1 MLQNIRS
8 IIAIALAAGII
19 WNCGGDRVT
28 QSEIGTDEQIGRPLS
43 KLAAQQNA
51 VVLATVQQDD
61 APISGA
67 KVEFARSI
75 AGQKADYQWSNTTDE
90 NGRARIE
97 ITSGNGYYQ
106 ARASQDGIEIGSWTS
121 IPINAGDKVRLNLPI
136 GEKAQLTLEGLPAE
150 ITIGIVLP
158 LTGQLSAG
166 GQSLIAGFELAR
178 EEINRSSLLGEA
190 KINFIMEDNRS
201 TPEGSVEA
209 YNKLIHRDGV
219 SVIIGPYTSSSTREA
234 FPIAQQNEVVA
245 ISPTSASPG
254 LSAMGDFL
262 FRTSLTV
269 NWLIPRGVTATHE
282 QLGYQKAATIFQA
295 GDIFAQ
301 SSDALI
307 KETLLQNGV
316 EVLITESFQVGQ
328 TDFSEQLTRIKE
340 SNPDAIFL
348 SALPI
353 TEANDIMIQ
362 TREIGIPP
370 EVHFIT
376 QTLTP
381 GEIERAGAAA
391 EGAISFTAW
400 TSTADTPGNRAFV
413 QNYTMIAGVEPSAF
427 TAQSYATVHILANA
441 IANAQSTDSRAIRDA
456 LAKTRDLDT
465 ILGKFSFDANGDGVY
480 TPIVLIVRNG
490 KLEAF
495 SSSPQKK
502 EIPIGIVLPLT
513 GHLSYVSPA
522 VNNGLQLAFAE
533 INHSSLLGD
542 MRLKPIVEDNR
553 STIEGALEAYDKLI
567 HRDGVSVII
576 GPLASTITREAFPIA
591 EQNQII
597 AISPT
602 AAAHGLSE
610 IGLFVFRTIITV
622 DRFVPVGVKTTHE
635 KLGYRKVATIYQSDD
650 VFSQSSNEAITEAL
664 QQNGVKVIT
673 TETFHTGDTDF
684 SEQLTRIKE
693 LNPDAIFLSALPVEK
708 EAVLIQTRQIGIPAE
723 VHFITLALTTGNVQR
738 AGAAA
743 EGAISITSWSSMAD
757 TPGNRAFVQN
767 YTMKYN
773 SEPDVFG
780 AQAYATAYIL
790 SNAIAAAPST
800 DSRAIRDA
808 LAHITDL
815 DTILG
820 KFSFDAKGDA
830 IYNPI
835 ILIVKNGKFEVFNP

>member
-1 MLQNIRS
+1 MLQNIRI
-8 IIAIALAAGII
+8 IIAIALVTGII

-28 QSEIGTDEQIGRPLS
+28 QSETGTDEQIGRPLS

-51 VVLATVQQDD
+51 VVIANVQQDD
-61 APISGA
+61 APVSGA

-75 AGQKADYQWSNTTDE
+75 AGQKPDYQWSGMTDE
-90 NGRARIE
+90 NGQVWIE
-97 ITSGNGYYQ
+97 ISAGNGYYQ

-121 IPINAGDKVRLNLPI
+121 IPINEGQKVRLNLPI
-136 GEKAQLTLEGLPAE
+136 GGRAQIAVEGLPAE
-150 ITIGIVLP
+150 ITIGVVLP
-158 LTGQLSAG
+158 LTGQLGAG
-166 GQSLIAGFELAR
+166 GQVLIAGFELAR
-178 EEINRSSLLGEA
+178 EEINRSSLLGGS

-219 SVIIGPYTSSSTREA
+219 SAIIGPYTSSSTQEA
-234 FPIAQQNEVVA
+234 FPIAEQNEVVA

-254 LSAMGDFL
+254 LSAMGTFL

-282 QLGYQKAATIFQA
+282 QLGYQKVATIFQA
-295 GDIFAQ
+295 GDVFAQ
-301 SSDALI
+301 NSDALI
-307 KETLLQNGV
+307 KEILLQNGV
-316 EVLITESFQVGQ
+316 EVLITETFQVGQ

-353 TEANDIMIQ
+353 TEANDILIQ
-362 TREIGIPP
+362 TRQIGIPP

-400 TSTADTPGNRAFV
+400 TSTADTPRNRAFV

-441 IANAQSTDSRAIRDA
+441 IANAQSTDSREIRDA

-465 ILGKFSFDANGDGVY
+465 ILGKFSFDANGDGIYNPV
-480 TPIVLIVRNG
+480 VLIVRNG
-490 KLEAF
+490 RLEVF
-495 SSSPQKK
+495 SASPQKK
-502 EIPIGIVLPLT
+502 EIPIGVVSPLT
-513 GHLSYVSPA
+513 GHLSSLGPV
-522 VNNGLQLAFAE
+522 VNNGLQLAFEE
-533 INHSSLLGD
+533 INQSSLLGD
-542 MRLKPIVEDNR
+542 MRLKPIVEDNQ
-553 STIEGALEAYDKLI
+553 STIEGAIEAYNKLI
-567 HRDGVSVII
+567 HQDGVSVII
-576 GPLASTITREAFPIA
+576 GPLSSTITREAFPIA
-591 EQNQII
+591 QQNQIV

-602 AAAHGLSE
+602 AAAHGLGE
-610 IGLFVFRTIITV
+610 IGDFVFRTIITV
-622 DRFVPVGVKTTHE
+622 DRFVPVGVMTTHE
-635 KLGYRKVATIYQSDD
+635 KLGYQKVATIYQSDD
-650 VFSQSSNEAITEAL
+650 VFSRSSNEAIAEAL
-664 QQNGVKVIT
+664 RQNNVEVIT
-673 TETFHTGDTDF
+673 TETFQTGDTDF

-693 LNPDAIFLSALPVEK
+693 SNPDAIFLSALPVEK

-723 VHFITLALTTGNVQR
+723 IHFITTSLTTGNVQR

-743 EGAISITSWSSMAD
+743 EGAISITAWSSMSA
-757 TPGNRAFVQN
+757 TPGNRAFVEN
-767 YTMKYN
+767 YTTKYN
-773 SEPDVFG
+773 AEPDEFV

-790 SNAIAAAPST
+790 ANAIAAAPST
-800 DSRAIRDA
+800 DSESIRDA
-808 LAHITDL
+808 LAHITNL

-820 KFSFDAKGDA
+820 KFSFDANGDA